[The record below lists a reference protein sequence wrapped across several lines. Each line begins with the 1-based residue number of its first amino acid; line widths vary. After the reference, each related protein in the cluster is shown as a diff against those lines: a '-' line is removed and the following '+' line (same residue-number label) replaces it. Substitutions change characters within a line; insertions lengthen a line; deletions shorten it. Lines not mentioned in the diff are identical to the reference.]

1 MSEYW
6 IDEGGNVTYCDG
18 DAGADVA
25 NHEGVARQHAA
36 SKVVDA
42 LQSLDAS
49 DPLAGT
55 IMRVFENHLDHDG
68 VLDCISLRCAL
79 ADLDAFA
86 GDETVTEAITR
97 LTGLPELEVRFALQT
112 EPHDEDVRLYA
123 MRVWGWHR
131 VVCKGS
137 FHTIESWRVSRS
149 AIKRLYF
156 PIGEIEDE
164 CDAGSPT
171 WTWYVRGSRK
181 EFEIASA
188 DMESGIIPRAEVS

>member
-18 DAGADVA
+18 DAGVDVA

-36 SKVVDA
+36 SKVADA

-55 IMRVFENHLDHDG
+55 IMRVFEDHLDHDG

-79 ADLDAFA
+79 VDLDAFA

-164 CDAGSPT
+164 CDAVSPT
-171 WTWYVRGSRK
+171 WTWYVRGNERQ
-181 EFEIASA
+181 FEIANA
-188 DMESGIIPRAEVS
+188 DMEAGIIPRAEVS